1 LVQKLKYILEAC
13 AAGFVYFIF
22 KILDVDKASALG
34 GWLGRTVGP
43 YLGVSKIARNNI
55 KNTFPNLSEKN
66 LQKVILEMWDNLGRT
81 AAEHCH
87 LDKFKPYIKDSRV
100 EVFGIQ
106 YLEKIRKDGAPALF
120 FSAHL
125 ANWEVTSLGASELG
139 INVHLVYRRA
149 NNPFFDKLVM
159 KTRDNVNKKLF
170 PKGPEGARAII
181 KKIKNGESV
190 AMLVDQKMND
200 GIAVPFFGRD
210 AMTAPAIAELS
221 MRYKCPI
228 IPVRVER
235 TTGAYFKITVYPPL
249 NNSIQT
255 DKNIDSKVIMTEI
268 NEMLESWIEE
278 KPAQWLWIH
287 KRWPNS

>member
-1 LVQKLKYILEAC
+1 MVQKLNYILEAC

-100 EVFGIQ
+100 EVSGIQ
-106 YLEKIRKDGAPALF
+106 NLEKIRKDGAPALF